1 MEHQMSSN
9 YQRKREDL
17 EAIEAQILAPYAL
30 FSARSRGRVYAEPES
45 ASRTAFQRDR
55 DRIIHTTAFRRLEY
69 KTQVFVFYEGDH
81 YRTRLTHTLEVAQLG
96 RALARGLGANED
108 LTETIC
114 LAHDLGHPPFG
125 HAGEHMLNALLEDH
139 GGFNH
144 NTQSYRIVTM
154 LEQRY
159 PGFNGLNLTY
169 ETREGMVKHETEYD
183 VSDATDYEPDKRASL
198 EAQIA
203 NLADEI
209 AYNAHDLEDGLRA
222 ELFLARDLAPLE
234 IWHELQ
240 ERTGWREPFDTMA
253 RHAVIRELIGM
264 MVMDVVSTTAASLAA
279 GAANLAAGAAN
290 LAAGGVQSAAGGVQ
304 SAEEIQL
311 LPSLVVGYSPAMKQK
326 IRPLKDFLYQ
336 RMYRHYRLM
345 RMQAKAERFISEMF
359 HAYYRL
365 PEMLPIATQ
374 ARLEHAP
381 LEKVITDYIAG
392 MTDRYALDEWEKLFD
407 PYRKA

>member
-1 MEHQMSSN
+1 MSRNHQRTR
-9 YQRKREDL
+9 QDL

-30 FSARSRGRVYAEPES
+30 KSALSRGRVHAEPES
-45 ASRTAFQRDR
+45 ATRTAFQRDR

-125 HAGEHMLNALLEDH
+125 HAGEHMLNALLQEY

-144 NTQSYRIVTM
+144 NTQSYRIVTF

-169 ETREGMVKHETEYD
+169 ETRQGIVKHETEYD
-183 VSDATDYEPDKRASL
+183 VSDATDYEPEKRASL

-222 ELFLARDLAPLE
+222 ELFLAPDLAPLA
-234 IWHELQ
+234 IWQELQ
-240 ERTGWREPFDTMA
+240 ERTGWREPFNTMA
-253 RHAVIRELIGM
+253 RHAVIREMIGM
-264 MVMDVVSTTAASLAA
+264 MVTDVIGTT
-279 GAANLAAGAAN
+279 AANLAAAA
-290 LAAGGVQSAAGGVQ
+290 VK
-304 SAEEIQL
+304 SAEDVQL
-311 LPSLVVGYSPAMKQK
+311 LPSLVVGYSPVMKQK
-326 IRPLKDFLYQ
+326 MRPLKDFLYQ

-345 RMQAKAERFISEMF
+345 RMQAKAERFISDMF
-359 HAYYRL
+359 QAYHRL
-365 PEMLPIATQ
+365 PEMLPTATQ
-374 ARLEHAP
+374 ARLEQAP
-381 LEKVITDYIAG
+381 LERVITDYIAG

-407 PYRKA
+407 PYRKS

>member
-1 MEHQMSSN
+1 MSSH
-9 YQRKREDL
+9 YERTRQDL
-17 EAIEAQILAPYAL
+17 EAMEAQILAPYAL
-30 FSARSRGRVYAEPES
+30 FSAQSRGRDYAEPES
-45 ASRTAFQRDR
+45 ATRTAFQRDR

-96 RALARGLGANED
+96 RAIARGLGANED

-125 HAGEHMLNALLEDH
+125 HAGEHILNALLADH

-144 NTQSYRIVTM
+144 NTQSYRIVTL

-159 PGFNGLNLTY
+159 PDFNGLNLTY
-169 ETREGMVKHETEYD
+169 ETREGMVKHETDYD

-222 ELFLARDLAPLE
+222 ELFLGRDLALLE
-234 IWHELQ
+234 IWQELQ

-264 MVMDVVSTTAASLAA
+264 MVTDVVGTT
-279 GAANLAAGAAN
+279 AANLAA
-290 LAAGGVQSAAGGVQ
+290 AGTD
-304 SAEEIQL
+304 SAEAIQL

-326 IRPLKDFLYQ
+326 MRPLKDFLYE

-345 RMQAKAERFISEMF
+345 RMQAKAERFISQMF
-359 HAYYRL
+359 QAYDRL

-381 LEKVITDYIAG
+381 LQTVIADYIAG